1 MIKIGEFNNLT
12 IVRKASFGYFLD
24 AETGDSE
31 DDVLLPNGNTEG
43 REFSVGDKVDAFIY
57 RDSKDRFVATLKNP
71 KAQVRDI
78 AYLKVV
84 SVTSLGAFVDFGLE
98 RDILVP
104 MKEQKY
110 DLETGNKYLFY
121 LYVDKTNRLAAS
133 TDIDKHLV
141 NSSEYKVDDE
151 LTGIAYGIQTNGS
164 VMVAVD
170 NKFRGVILSN
180 EYYTDIKPGYEIKLR
195 VKRVY
200 EDGKLGLT
208 PRGRAVE
215 ERTQLEEEILKY
227 LNKHGGTMPYNDK
240 SSPED
245 IRRVFNQSKNYFKN
259 ALGGLMR
266 KGLIAQDENGTR
278 IIKSE

>member
-12 IVRKASFGYFLD
+12 IVRKANFGYFLD
-24 AETGDSE
+24 AETGRTD

-43 REFSVGDKVDAFIY
+43 MELSVGDKAEAFIY
-57 RDSKDRFVATLKNP
+57 RDSKDRLVATLKKP
-71 KAQVRDI
+71 RAVVHEI

-84 SVTSLGAFVDFGLE
+84 SNTSLGAFIDFGLE

-110 DLETGNKYLFY
+110 DLEQGSKYLFY
-121 LYVDKTNRLAAS
+121 LYVDKTSRMAAT
-133 TDIDKHLV
+133 TDIDRHLV
-141 NSSEYKVDDE
+141 NSSEYRVGDE
-151 LTGIAYGIQTNGS
+151 VTGIAYGFQTNGS

-170 NKFRGVILSN
+170 NKFRGVILKN
-180 EYYTDIKPGYEIKLR
+180 EYYTAIKPGFEIKLR
-195 VKRVY
+195 VKKIY

-208 PRGRAVE
+208 PRGRAID
-215 ERTQLEEEILKY
+215 ERTELEEEIMKY

-245 IRRVFNQSKNYFKN
+245 IKKVFNQSKNYFKN
-259 ALGGLMR
+259 ALGGLMK
-266 KGLIAQDENGTR
+266 KGLITQDGSGTK
-278 IIKSE
+278 IKKN